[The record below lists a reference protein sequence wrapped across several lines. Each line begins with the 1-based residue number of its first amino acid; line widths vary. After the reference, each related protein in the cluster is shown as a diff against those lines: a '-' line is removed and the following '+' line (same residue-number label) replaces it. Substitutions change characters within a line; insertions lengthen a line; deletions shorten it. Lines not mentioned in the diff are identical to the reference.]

1 MLCWCSPVAPILLDE
16 SVRRMILRH
25 QHTPITALLA
35 AAAFAAA
42 CSSGHD
48 ATGIGGA
55 GGAGSP
61 GGTSGTSGAVDAGLT
76 PRVVPVCVNSENAMC
91 LPSGFPFVPAA
102 FAHSDP
108 CNGPCLDGSPPGT
121 TILFSQPASGT
132 LCLSG
137 TNPTPNGTGLAI
149 TFTVM
154 ALLGPAPDHLMVL
167 HRFNADLLGITQVRF
182 TIDRPPAAGLSVAAT
197 TIHSDVCNKSD
208 CITFGFTLPNLIT
221 ESGTTTALLTD
232 FVNNPPQPF
241 DTRALDSMD
250 FVAGPGDFDFC
261 VRDLQFLDANGV
273 PVTPSP

>member
-16 SVRRMILRH
+16 SVRRMILRYKH
-25 QHTPITALLA
+25 ILITALLGA
-35 AAAFAAA
+35 ATFTAA
-42 CSSGHD
+42 CSSAHD

-61 GGTSGTSGAVDAGLT
+61 GGASGTSGAVDAGLT
-76 PRVVPVCVNSENAMC
+76 PLVVPVCVNGENAIC

-102 FAHSDP
+102 LAHSDA
-108 CNGPCLDGSPPGT
+108 CNGGCLTGSPPGT
-121 TILFSQPASGT
+121 TILFSQPVTGT

-137 TNPTPNGTGLAI
+137 TNSTPHGTGLAI
-149 TFTVM
+149 KFTVV
-154 ALLGPAPDHLMVL
+154 ALLGPVPDHVMVL

-182 TIDRPPAAGLSVAAT
+182 TIDRPPAAGLSVSAM
-197 TIHSDVCNKSD
+197 TIHSDVCNGID
-208 CITFGFTLPNLIT
+208 CLTLGFTLPNLIT
-221 ESGTTTALLTD
+221 EPGTTTALLTD

-261 VRDLQFLDANGV
+261 VRDLQFLDASGV